1 MTYYLANYGEET
13 FQEQK
18 GDRGG
23 TELLKVRTQQLRVQ
37 ESLNL
42 MPPQSVINLG
52 YKKFQ
57 KSHIQGP
64 PKFQILGYYIINY

>member
-42 MPPQSVINLG
+42 MPPQSVHCVLKPKKSQKKLPSLAMYIFG
-52 YKKFQ
+52 YLHK
-57 KSHIQGP
+57 IA
-64 PKFQILGYYIINY
+64 